1 MAAEHLLSQW
11 VEGKQRRK
19 IHNQSELF
27 SSQRQTVYS
36 NLATVVNHKVK
47 LDLAT
52 RRGEAR
58 GDVLG
63 RKTTTV
69 SELNSFTL
77 TKQTF
82 QANNMDKN
90 MPI

>member
-36 NLATVVNHKVK
+36 NVATVSFHKVE
-47 LDLAT
+47 LDPAAG
-52 RRGEAR
+52 RGEAR
-58 GDVLG
+58 GDVLMLVAYG
-63 RKTTTV
+63 HHCVRA
-69 SELNSFTL
+69 
-77 TKQTF
+77 Q
-82 QANNMDKN
+82 
-90 MPI
+90 